1 MDDLVFRIV
10 LLAVAL
16 AVALA
21 ISWVLQR
28 RSRRSARPMANPGLP
43 PGFHYFSSPACE
55 TCREARS
62 LLDRRLGR
70 EGFTEHE
77 WDQDP
82 EVFQRLGVDQVP
94 ALIVVADDGSA
105 RLYSGLLER
114 ALGAR

>member
-1 MDDLVFRIV
+1 MDDLVFRVV
-10 LLAVAL
+10 LVAAAL

-28 RSRRSARPMANPGLP
+28 RSRRPGRPVGNSGLQPGI
-43 PGFHYFSSPACE
+43 HYFSSPTCE

-70 EGFTEHE
+70 EGYTEYG

-82 EVFQRLGVDQVP
+82 EVFQRLGIDQVP

-105 RLYSGLLER
+105 RMYSGELER